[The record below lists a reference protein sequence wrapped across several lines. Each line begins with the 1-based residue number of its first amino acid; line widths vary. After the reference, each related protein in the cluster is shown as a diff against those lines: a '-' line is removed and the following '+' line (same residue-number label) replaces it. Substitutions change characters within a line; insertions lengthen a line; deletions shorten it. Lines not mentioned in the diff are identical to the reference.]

1 MRAHEAI
8 TICVRFT
15 LGEEFFCTTLLGYGG
30 ENIESSIPTNE
41 PGAFSIEETEAC
53 TKFETDRAF
62 GQIPRVFYF

>member
-1 MRAHEAI
+1 MRANESI

-30 ENIESSIPTNE
+30 ESVENGIAGNE
-41 PGAFSIEETEAC
+41 PGAFRIEETEAC
-53 TKFETDRAF
+53 TKFETDKAF